1 MSTTTNLPY
10 HLPSKDF
17 STENKLTSQ
26 PSQKTIL
33 DLLNTRCSTSLHY
46 LKQVHAMALRTGH
59 FQDHYVSGTLVK
71 CYANPHFS
79 NLDFALR
86 VFEYVPNPNVF
97 VFNIIIK
104 GCLENNEPCKAIWCY
119 YKMTVAHARP
129 NKFTYPTLLKAC
141 TVAEAAEE
149 GSQAHAHVIKQGT

>member
-10 HLPSKDF
+10 HLPSKVF

-33 DLLNTRCSTSLHY
+33 DLLNTKCSTSLHY

-59 FQDHYVSGTLVK
+59 FQDHYVS
-71 CYANPHFS
+71 
-79 NLDFALR
+79 
-86 VFEYVPNPNVF
+86 
-97 VFNIIIK
+97 

-149 GSQAHAHVIKQGT
+149 GSQAHAHVIKQGLSGDVHIRSAGIQMYGSF